1 MSQTIRLFS
10 RWGSL
15 FGGETGT
22 YPDDVAEM
30 LVREKR
36 GKRVLSVDANGNQVL
51 EPWAGEEEGDG
62 DEVVSRTEQLQNLET
77 QKDSGFVFDPAK
89 DPFMLDGLDEPT
101 STALHVAGLHT
112 PGDVETYITSGKVL
126 TELTDIGAARAKK
139 ITELY
144 GVK

>member
-15 FGGETGT
+15 FATETGT

-36 GKRVLSVDANGNQVL
+36 GKRVLSIDANGDQVL
-51 EPWAGEEEGDG
+51 EPWAGEEEGS
-62 DEVVSRTEQLQNLET
+62 EVVSRSEQLANLET

-112 PGDVETYITSGKVL
+112 PGDVEAFITSGKVL